1 MTMEQKRTY
10 PFTRTEMVLG
20 PEGMERL
27 RRARVAI
34 FGLGGVGG
42 HAMEALA
49 RCGIGALDL
58 IDNDRVSLSNLNRQ
72 LLATLDT
79 LGQNKVDAA
88 AARIRSINPDCVVST
103 YRVFYL
109 PETRHLFRFE
119 DYDYV
124 IDAVDTVTAK
134 LDLAEAALAAGTPI
148 ISAMGTGNKVDPSA
162 LRLGDVYETDVCPL
176 ARIMRKQCRKRG
188 IPHLRVLYSLEE
200 PRRPLAPA
208 EPPEEAPDDDTMP
221 DRKPAR
227 PRDIPGSVSFV
238 PSVAGLMIA
247 GEVVRTLANADEV
260 RR

>member
-1 MTMEQKRTY
+1 MEERRIS

-20 PEGMERL
+20 ERGMERL

-49 RCGIGALDL
+49 RCGVGALDL
-58 IDNDRVSLSNLNRQ
+58 IDNDRISLSNLNRQ

-79 LGQNKVDAA
+79 VGQNKVDAA
-88 AARIRSINPDCVVST
+88 AERVRSINPDCIVRT

-109 PETRHLFRFE
+109 PETRHLFRFA

-134 LDLAEAALAAGTPI
+134 LDIAEAAIAAGTPI

-162 LRLGDVYETDVCPL
+162 LRLGDIYETSICPL

-188 IPHLRVLYSLEE
+188 ITKLRVLYSTEE
-200 PRRPLAPA
+200 PRRPLTPA
-208 EPPEEAPDDDTMP
+208 EPSETAPDDDTMP

-227 PRDIPGSVSFV
+227 PRDVPGSVSFV
-238 PSVAGLMIA
+238 PSVAGLIMA
-247 GEVVRTLANADEV
+247 GEVVRTLVQTDEV
-260 RR
+260 

>member
-1 MTMEQKRTY
+1 
-10 PFTRTEMVLG
+10 MVLG
-20 PEGMERL
+20 TEGMERL

-79 LGQNKVDAA
+79 VGRNKVDVAA
-88 AARIRSINPDCVVST
+88 ERVRSIAPDCAVRT
-103 YRVFYL
+103 YRLFYL
-109 PETRHLFRFE
+109 PETRDRFRFE

-134 LDLAEAALAAGTPI
+134 LDIAEAAIAAGTPI

-162 LRLGDVYETDVCPL
+162 LRLGDIYETDICPL

-188 IPHLRVLYSLEE
+188 IRSLRVLWSVEE
-200 PRRPLAPA
+200 PRRPLV
-208 EPPEEAPDDDTMP
+208 PPEPSEQGPDDDTLP

-247 GEVVRTLANADEV
+247 GEVVRTLAKADEKKS
-260 RR
+260 

>member
-1 MTMEQKRTY
+1 MNEQKPS
-10 PFTRTEMVLG
+10 PFLRTEMVLG

-58 IDNDRVSLSNLNRQ
+58 IDNDRVSLTNLNRQ

-79 LGQNKVDAA
+79 VGRSKVEVAA
-88 AARIRSINPDCVVST
+88 ERVRAIHPDCEVRT
-103 YRVFYL
+103 YRLFYL
-109 PETRHLFRFE
+109 PETRDRFRFE

-134 LDLAEAALAAGTPI
+134 LDIVQAALAAGTPV

-162 LRLGDVYETDVCPL
+162 LRLGDIYETAVCPL
-176 ARIMRKQCRKRG
+176 ARIIRKECRRRG
-188 IPHLRVLYSLEE
+188 IPRLRVLWSLEE
-200 PRRPLAPA
+200 PRRPRVPA
-208 EPPEEAPDDDTMP
+208 EASEPGPDDDTLP
-221 DRKPAR
+221 DRRPAR
-227 PRDIPGSVSFV
+227 ARDIPGSVSFV

-247 GEVVRTLANADEV
+247 GEVVRTLAKADEE
-260 RR
+260 